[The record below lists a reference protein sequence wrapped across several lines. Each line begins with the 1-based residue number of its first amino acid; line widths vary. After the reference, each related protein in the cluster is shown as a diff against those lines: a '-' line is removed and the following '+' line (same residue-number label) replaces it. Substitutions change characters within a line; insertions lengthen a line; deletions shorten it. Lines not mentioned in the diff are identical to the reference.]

1 MDAKQLLEYII
12 RPTLHGLDMWST
24 AAENLLLGTACQE
37 SHCGKYIRQLGCT
50 GAIGAFGVWQ
60 MEIVTARDIY
70 DNFLRYRPE
79 LKGKVDRLRGAS
91 QSIQDA
97 LVSNL
102 SYACALARIKYYRD
116 PEPIP
121 ADLKGQAE
129 FWKRVY
135 NTEKGKGTVDE
146 YLENWK
152 RYAKGVA

>member
-1 MDAKQLLEYII
+1 MDAKQLLECII
-12 RPTLHGLDMWST
+12 RPTLHDLGMWST
-24 AAENLLLGTACQE
+24 ASEKLLLGTACQE

-50 GAIGAFGVWQ
+50 GVIGAFGVWQ
-60 MEIVTARDIY
+60 MEIATARDIY

-129 FWKRVY
+129 CWKRVY

>member
-1 MDAKQLLEYII
+1 MDAKQLLEHII
-12 RPTLHGLDMWST
+12 RPTLHGLDMWSN

-60 MEIVTARDIY
+60 MEIATARDIY

-116 PEPIP
+116 PESIP

-152 RYAKGVA
+152 RYTKGVA